1 MIKMETK
8 DELKKLASNIKAERN
23 RKGLSQAQL
32 AEHIQASE
40 NSIGKIERAEQ
51 NPSAIMV
58 HRIAKTLEI
67 SIEELFKG
75 IE

>member
-1 MIKMETK
+1 MKDQNLLTK
-8 DELKKLASNIKAERN
+8 LSLNIKAERTRN
-23 RKGLSQAQL
+23 NLSQAEL
-32 AEHIQASE
+32 AELIQASE

-58 HRIAKTLEI
+58 YKI
-67 SIEELFKG
+67 SKALKLDINELFKG

>member
-1 MIKMETK
+1 MRDKNLLTK
-8 DELKKLASNIKAERN
+8 LSLNIKAERT
-23 RKGLSQAQL
+23 RKNLSQAEL
-32 AEHIQASE
+32 AELIQASE

-58 HRIAKTLEI
+58 YKIAKALELDI
-67 SIEELFKG
+67 NELFKG

>member
-1 MIKMETK
+1 MK
-8 DELKKLASNIKAERN
+8 DKDLLAKLSLNIKAERT
-23 RKGLSQAQL
+23 RKQLSQAEL
-32 AEHIQASE
+32 AELIQVSE

-58 HRIAKTLEI
+58 YKIAKALELDI
-67 SIEELFKG
+67 NELFKG